1 MAAVPLVTSRPG
13 MTTWVC
19 GTCANPN
26 VVLKAKARILS
37 PDGGEVGNLALLQSL
52 PRDEQSGVSGPV
64 MIDVSHIT
72 LQLAAATGSDISPG
86 SEYLGFTKRF
96 VRRWITASVWRE

>member
-64 MIDVSHIT
+64 MIDVSDIT
-72 LQLAAATGSDISPG
+72 LQPALISPRDQNIWALLNALLDG
-86 SEYLGFTKRF
+86 G
-96 VRRWITASVWRE
+96 